1 MALFM
6 GSHFEV
12 SFGFQFYQN
21 KMSPKEKNPFKVSTE
36 FMETLICRLKFRTTI
51 LTSCGCFK
59 FRKRDSLVIAARI
72 TFRSTYSKVAKPPTH
87 LEGLAAQQVLRH
99 PFEITHAILAE
110 GSHTWPKM
118 AVFHDEVEIEDFEY
132 DEESETYF
140 YPCPCGDQFEI
151 TKAELENGEDVARC
165 PSCSLILKVIYDLED
180 FMVAEEVAAP
190 APVMQRA

>member
-1 MALFM
+1 
-6 GSHFEV
+6 
-12 SFGFQFYQN
+12 
-21 KMSPKEKNPFKVSTE
+21 MSCARDIFLS
-36 FMETLICRLKFRTTI
+36 
-51 LTSCGCFK
+51 GCFK

-72 TFRSTYSKVAKPPTH
+72 TFRSTSSKVAKPPTH
-87 LEGLAAQQVLRH
+87 LKGLAAQQVLRH

-151 TKAELENGEDVARC
+151 TKVCRSALTTNR
-165 PSCSLILKVIYDLED
+165 Y
-180 FMVAEEVAAP
+180 
-190 APVMQRA
+190 